1 MVAFVYILQCNDG
14 TYYTGYAVDLDKR
27 LQQHQAGI
35 ACKYT
40 RGRRP
45 VALVYWEECENK
57 SQAMS
62 REAQIKKLQRNQKEK
77 LIKSAGT

>member
-1 MVAFVYILQCNDG
+1 LPFVYILQCNDG
-14 TYYTGYAVDLDKR
+14 TYYTGYAVDLEKR

-40 RGRRP
+40 RGRLP
-45 VALVYWEECENK
+45 VSLVYQEQLESK

-62 REAQIKKLQRNQKEK
+62 REAFIKKMNRKDKER
-77 LIKSAGT
+77 LIGSAGT

>member
-1 MVAFVYILQCNDG
+1 LPFVYILQCSDG
-14 TYYTGYAVDLDKR
+14 TYYTGYAVDVEKR

-40 RGRRP
+40 RGRCP
-45 VALVYWEECENK
+45 VGLVYQEEFESK

-62 REAQIKKLQRNQKEK
+62 REAQIKKMTRNEKEK

>member
-1 MVAFVYILQCNDG
+1 MPFVYILQCCDG

-27 LQQHQAGI
+27 LQQHQDGI
-35 ACKYT
+35 NCKYT

-45 VALVYWEECENK
+45 VELVYWEACESK

-62 REAQIKKLQRNQKEK
+62 REAKIKKLPRIQKEK